1 MNEIIH
7 KNWLTYFLS
16 ELKGT
21 NTVYII
27 SPFITK
33 NIVDHLISNFKGE
46 ELKIITRFNL
56 NDFRSGVSSL
66 SALKAVIANNG
77 KVKGIKNLHSK
88 VYLFDKKSTIIT
100 SANFTAGGF
109 FNNYEFGVKSTEIE
123 TINESLVYFKS
134 LWNLDSKDLSL
145 SDIEEWENLIKNSK
159 QKPNQPK
166 LPDYGL
172 KASIQ
177 GTSEKQCFIK
187 FFGKTDHRVS
197 LNYESKEEIKRAHCH
212 WALTFS
218 GKRGRYGNGRPRKYK
233 DGDIVYMARMLEGG
247 GYAIFGKGIALRHN
261 DNRDCASA
269 EDIVHV
275 PWKKDWPVYIR
286 VKETQFIDTKM
297 GNCPQLGEL
306 MNVLGYDSFP
316 TTQDK
321 YRKGY
326 ESINPKDSLRQQADI
341 RLTDIAAEWL
351 ENKFQEA
358 KESYGTV
365 SNEFLGSLYQGT
377 PSLNEILNNE

>member
-7 KNWLTYFLS
+7 KNWLAYFLS

-21 NTVYII
+21 EKVYII

-33 NIVDHLISNFKGE
+33 NIVDQLLSNFKGVE
-46 ELKIITRFNL
+46 IKIITRFNL

-66 SALKAVIANNG
+66 SALKALISNNG
-77 KVKGIKNLHSK
+77 KVKGVRNLHSK
-88 VYLFDKKSTIIT
+88 VYLFDRKSTIIT

-109 FNNYEFGVKSTEIE
+109 FNNYEFGIKSTETE
-123 TINESLVYFKS
+123 TIKESFDYFNS

-145 SDIEEWENLIKNSK
+145 SDIMEWEAIIKNSK
-159 QKPNQPK
+159 QTPKEPK
-166 LPDYGL
+166 LPDYGI

-177 GTSEKQCFIK
+177 GTSEKQYFIK
-187 FFGKTDHRVS
+187 FFGKTDHREDV
-197 LNYESKEEIKRAHCH
+197 NFESKEEIKRAHCH

-218 GKRGRYGNGRPRKYK
+218 GKRGRYGNGRPRKYN
-233 DGDIVYMARMLEGG
+233 DGDIVYMARMLVGG
-247 GYAIFGKGIALRHN
+247 AYAIFGKGIALRHY
-261 DNRDCASA
+261 DKRDFASA

-286 VKETQFIDTKM
+286 VQETQFIDTKM

-321 YRKGY
+321 HRKGN

-351 ENKFQEA
+351 EIKFQEA
-358 KESYGTV
+358 IESYGIV
-365 SNEFLGSLYQGT
+365 SNEFLDSLYQGT
-377 PSLNEILNNE
+377 PSIKEILNNE